1 MASRD
6 VLTFLRGQKLSAT
19 LLRNLQLKLLEVQAV
34 LNDAEA
40 KQITNSAVK
49 DWVDELKDAVYDAED
64 LVDDITTEALRRKME
79 DDSQTQVRNI
89 IFGEGIESRVDEI
102 TDTLEYLSQKKD
114 VLGLK
119 KGVGENLSKR
129 WPTTSLVDESGVY
142 GRDVN
147 REEIVKFL
155 LSHNASGNE
164 IGVIALVGMGGIGK
178 TTLTQLV
185 YNDRRVDRYF
195 DLKAW
200 VCVAEEFDLLRITKT
215 IVKAIDSGA
224 SDDNDLNLLQLKLKE
239 RLSRKKFFLVLDDVW
254 NENYNNWDRLQT
266 PFTVGLPGSKII
278 VTTRSDKVASV
289 MRSVRIHHL
298 GQLSFDDCWSLF
310 AKHAFE
316 NGDSS
321 LHPELQE
328 IGKEIVKKC
337 KGLPLAAKTLGG
349 ALYSE
354 SRVEEW
360 ENVLNSE
367 TWDLAN
373 DEILPALRLSYSF
386 LPSHLKQ
393 CFAYCSIFPKDYEFE
408 KENLILLW
416 MAEGFLDQS
425 ASKKTME
432 KVGDGY
438 FYDLV
443 SRSFFQKSS
452 SHKSYFVMHDL
463 INDLAQLVSGKFCV
477 QLKDG
482 KMNEIPEKFRHL
494 SFIIS
499 EYDLFERFETL
510 TNVNGL
516 RTFLPLN
523 LGHLP
528 RYDMSDKVSKNRG
541 PCSYGYSP
549 WFRLS
554 NRVLNDLISKA
565 QYLRVLSLCYYG
577 IIDLPDTIGNLKH
590 LRYLDLS
597 YTSIKR
603 LPDSICSLYNLR
615 TLILS
620 FCNNL
625 VELPIMMSK
634 LIRLRHLDISH
645 SSVEEMPSQLG
656 QLKSL
661 QTLTNYRVGKK
672 SGTRVGELRE
682 LSHIG
687 GILRIKELQNVVD
700 GRDASEANL
709 VGKQYLN
716 DLRLEWN
723 DDDGVDQNGADIVLN
738 NLQPHSNL
746 KRLTIQG
753 YGGLRFPDW
762 LGGPAMLMINM
773 VSLRLWLCKNVSAFP
788 PLGQLPSLKHLY
800 INGAEKV
807 ERVGAEF
814 YGTDSSSTK
823 PSFVSLKALSFV
835 YMPKWKEWLCLGGQ
849 GGEFPRL
856 KELYI
861 QYCPK
866 LKGDLPNHLPLL
878 TKLEIKECKR
888 LVAPLPRVPA
898 IRELTT
904 RNNGRV
910 SLMSPASDFICLES
924 LITSDISQWTELPPV
939 LQKLSIEKADSLE
952 SLLEEEILQSNT
964 CLQDLTITQCSFS
977 RTLRRVCLP
986 ITLKSLHIYESKN
999 LELLLPEFFKCHFF
1013 LLERLDI
1020 RDSTCNSLCFPLSIY
1035 PRLTFL
1041 RIDKV
1046 RGLESLS
1053 FSISEGDPTSFKHL
1067 SVSGCPNLLS
1077 IELPAL
1083 NFSIFFIGHC
1093 ENLKSLLHKAP
1104 CFQSLILGG
1113 CPELIFPIQGLPSN
1127 LSSLSIENC
1136 EKFRSQIELGLQ
1148 GLTSLRRFRISSKCE
1163 DLELFPKECL
1173 LPSTLT
1179 SLHILGLPNL
1189 KSLDRKGLQ
1198 LLSTLQELEISDCP
1212 KLQSLTEERL
1222 PTSLS
1227 FLTIKNCPLLK
1238 DRCKEQLR
1246 ELLRRNKVSLQQLK
1260 TFPGRRFSIACPCDR
1275 WVFSCKESPLP
1286 NVGALLVVLLAV
1298 AMNPMISLFISKL
1311 TEHTAAVKAIAWSPH
1326 HSGLLASGGGTADW
1340 YICFWSTTRGNQLN
1354 HVDIGS
1360 QVCNLARSKN
1370 VNELV
1375 ATLTG
1380 HSLRVLYLAM
1390 SPDGQTIVTGAGD
1403 ETLQFRNFF
1412 PSMKTPARVKDAGVW
1427 SLGRRHI

>member
-19 LLRNLQLKLLEVQAV
+19 LLRKLQLKLLEVQAV

-40 KQITNSAVK
+40 KQITNLAVK

-200 VCVAEEFDLLRITKT
+200 VCVSEEFDLLRITKT

-354 SRVEEW
+354 LRVEEW

-367 TWDLAN
+367 TWDLPN

-482 KMNEIPEKFRHL
+482 KTNEILEKFRHL
-494 SFIIS
+494 SYFIS
-499 EYDLFERFETL
+499 ECDLFERFETL

-523 LGHLP
+523 LGYLP
-528 RYDMSDKVSKNRG
+528 RYHLMDKASKQMH
-541 PCSYGYSP
+541 PCSYHYLP
-549 WFRLS
+549 RFPLS
-554 NRVLNDLISKA
+554 YRVPNDLLPKI

-597 YTSIKR
+597 YTPIKR
-603 LPDSICSLYNLR
+603 LPNSVCSLYNLQ

-620 FCNNL
+620 FCDNL

-634 LIRLRHLDISH
+634 LIRLRHLDIRH
-645 SSVEEMPSQLG
+645 SKVKEMPSQLG

-661 QTLTNYRVGKK
+661 QKLTNYRVGKK

-682 LSHIG
+682 LSHTG
-687 GILRIKELQNVVD
+687 GILSIEQLQNVVD
-700 GRDASEANL
+700 GGDALEANL
-709 VGKQYLN
+709 VGKQYLD

-753 YGGLRFPDW
+753 YDGLRFPDW
-762 LGGPAMLMINM
+762 LGAPAMLMINM
-773 VSLRLWLCKNVSAFP
+773 VSLRLWRCKNVTAFP

-800 INGAEKV
+800 ISGAEEV

-823 PSFVSLKALSFV
+823 PSFVSLKALSILS
-835 YMPKWKEWLCLGGQ
+835 MPKWKEWLCLGGQ

-861 QYCPK
+861 KYCPK
-866 LKGDLPNHLPLL
+866 LTGDLPNHLPLL
-878 TKLEIKECKR
+878 TKLEIEECGQ

-904 RNNGRV
+904 RNNSDVFLR
-910 SLMSPASDFICLES
+910 SPASDFMRLES
-924 LITSDISQWTELPPV
+924 LSTSDISQWTELPPV
-939 LQKLSIEKADSLE
+939 LQKLWIENANTLE
-952 SLLEEEILQSNT
+952 SLLEEEKLQSNT
-964 CLQDLTITQCSFS
+964 CLQNLTIRNCSFS

-986 ITLKSLHIYESKN
+986 ITLKSLCIYESKN
-999 LELLLPEFFKCHFF
+999 LEFLLLEFFKCHFS
-1013 LLERLDI
+1013 LLELLNI
-1020 RDSTCNSLCFPLSIY
+1020 LDSTCNSLACFPLSIF

-1041 RIDKV
+1041 QINQV

-1053 FSISEGDPTSFKHL
+1053 FSISEGGPTSFDDL
-1067 SVSGCPNLLS
+1067 FISGCPNLVS

-1083 NFSIFFIGHC
+1083 NFSRIHISIC
-1093 ENLKSLLHKAP
+1093 KNLKSLLHNAA
-1104 CFQSLILGG
+1104 CFQSLTLGD

-1127 LSSLSIENC
+1127 LTSLSIKNYG
-1136 EKFRSQIELGLQ
+1136 KFTSQMELDLQ
-1148 GLTSLRRFRISSKCE
+1148 GLASPRHFSIDSKCE
-1163 DLELFPKECL
+1163 DLEVNMRIDTFCKTGSSSPVRFIYPKL
-1173 LPSTLT
+1173 LASSFSTLLEAFGN
-1179 SLHILGLPNL
+1179 S
-1189 KSLDRKGLQ
+1189 
-1198 LLSTLQELEISDCP
+1198 LQELFSD
-1212 KLQSLTEERL
+1212 
-1222 PTSLS
+1222 
-1227 FLTIKNCPLLK
+1227 
-1238 DRCKEQLR
+1238 QLR
-1246 ELLRRNKVSLQQLK
+1246 ELLRRNKVSSQQLK
-1260 TFPGRRFSIACPCDR
+1260 TFLGGRFAIACPCNR
-1275 WVFSCKESPLP
+1275 RVFSC
-1286 NVGALLVVLLAV
+1286 NVLLVVLLAM
-1298 AMNPMISLFISKL
+1298 AMNPMISLFSRSNKPCHCEKQPVSKL

-1340 YICFWSTTRGNQLN
+1340 YICFWSTTSGNQLN

-1380 HSLRVLYLAM
+1380 HSWRVLYLAM

>member
-1 MASRD
+1 MAGAVAGGGALLSASLQVLFDRMASRD

-64 LVDDITTEALRRKME
+64 LVDDITTEALRRK
-79 DDSQTQVRNI
+79 RR
-89 IFGEGIESRVDEI
+89 IESRVEEI
-102 TDTLEYLSQKKD
+102 TDALEYLSLKKD

-155 LSHNASGNE
+155 LSHNASGNG

-195 DLKAW
+195 DLRAW
-200 VCVAEEFDLLRITKT
+200 VCVSDEFDLVRITKT
-215 IVKAIDSGA
+215 IVKAIDSGTSENS
-224 SDDNDLNLLQLKLKE
+224 SDENDLNLLQLKLKE
-239 RLSRKKFFLVLDDVW
+239 RLSRKKFCLVLDDVW

-278 VTTRSDKVASV
+278 VTTRSNNVATV
-289 MRSVRIHHL
+289 MHSDRIHHL
-298 GQLSFDDCWSLF
+298 GQLSFEDCWSLF
-310 AKHAFE
+310 AKQAFK

-321 LHPELQE
+321 RHPKLEE
-328 IGKEIVKKC
+328 IGKEIVKEC

-360 ENVLNSE
+360 ENVLISE
-367 TWDLAN
+367 TWDLPN

-408 KENLILLW
+408 KENLILVW
-416 MAEGFLDQS
+416 MAQGFLDQS

-494 SFIIS
+494 SYFKS
-499 EYDLFERFETL
+499 KYDLFERFETL

-516 RTFLPLN
+516 RTFLPLT
-523 LGHLP
+523 LGYLP
-528 RYDMSDKVSKNRG
+528 RYHLMDKVSKNTR
-541 PCSYGYSP
+541 PVSYGYST
-549 WFRLS
+549 WFQLS

-603 LPDSICSLYNLR
+603 LPDSICSCYNLQ

-620 FCNNL
+620 FCHWL
-625 VELPIMMSK
+625 VELPVMMSK
-634 LIRLRHLDISH
+634 LIRLRHLDIRH
-645 SSVEEMPSQLG
+645 SSVEEMPSQLD

-773 VSLRLWLCKNVSAFP
+773 VTLRLWRCKNVTAFP

-800 INGAEKV
+800 ITGAKEV

-823 PSFVSLKALSFV
+823 PSFVSLKALSFSF
-835 YMPKWKEWLCLGGQ
+835 MPKWKEWLCLGSQ

-866 LKGDLPNHLPLL
+866 LTGDLPDHLPLL
-878 TKLEIKECKR
+878 TKLEIEECEQ

-904 RNNGRV
+904 RNSSGVFFR
-910 SLMSPASDFICLES
+910 SPASDFMRLES
-924 LITSDISQWTELPPV
+924 LITSDISKWTELPPV
-939 LQKLSIEKADSLE
+939 LQKLSIENADCLE

-964 CLQDLTITQCSFS
+964 CLQDLTITKCSFS

-986 ITLKSLHIYESKN
+986 ITLKSFQNIESNN
-999 LELLLPEFFKCHFF
+999 LELLLPEFFKCHFS
-1013 LLERLDI
+1013 LLARLDI
-1020 RDSTCNSLCFPLSIY
+1020 LHSTCNSLPCFPLSIF
-1035 PRLTFL
+1035 PRLTYL
-1041 RIDKV
+1041 RINKV

-1053 FSISEGDPTSFKHL
+1053 FSISEGDPTSLKYL
-1067 SVSGCPNLLS
+1067 SVSGCPNLVS

-1083 NFSIFFIGHC
+1083 NFSLFFIRDC
-1093 ENLKSLLHKAP
+1093 ENLKSLLHNAA
-1104 CFQSLILGG
+1104 CFQSLTSDS

-1127 LSSLSIENC
+1127 LTSLSITNC
-1136 EKFRSQIELGLQ
+1136 EKFRSQMELGLQ
-1148 GLTSLRRFRISSKCE
+1148 GLTSLRHFSILSKCE

-1179 SLHILGLPNL
+1179 SLEISHLPNL
-1189 KSLDRKGLQ
+1189 RSLDSKGFNSPILDRRRAAH
-1198 LLSTLQELEISDCP
+1198 L
-1212 KLQSLTEERL
+1212 
-1222 PTSLS
+1222 LS
-1227 FLTIKNCPLLK
+1227 FLTIENCPLLK
-1238 DRCKEQLR
+1238 DRCKFGTGE
-1246 ELLRRNKVSLQQLK
+1246 EWHH
-1260 TFPGRRFSIACPCDR
+1260 IAH
-1275 WVFSCKESPLP
+1275 
-1286 NVGALLVVLLAV
+1286 
-1298 AMNPMISLFISKL
+1298 I
-1311 TEHTAAVKAIAWSPH
+1311 PH
-1326 HSGLLASGGGTADW
+1326 ILID
-1340 YICFWSTTRGNQLN
+1340 NQL
-1354 HVDIGS
+1354 
-1360 QVCNLARSKN
+1360 L
-1370 VNELV
+1370 
-1375 ATLTG
+1375 
-1380 HSLRVLYLAM
+1380 
-1390 SPDGQTIVTGAGD
+1390 
-1403 ETLQFRNFF
+1403 
-1412 PSMKTPARVKDAGVW
+1412 
-1427 SLGRRHI
+1427 

>member
-6 VLTFLRGQKLSAT
+6 ILTFLRGQKLSET
-19 LLRNLQLKLLEVQAV
+19 LLRKLQMKLLEVQAV

-40 KQITNSAVK
+40 KQITNSSVK
-49 DWVDELKDAVYDAED
+49 DWVDELKDVVYDAED
-64 LVDDITTEALRRKME
+64 LVDDITTEALRRTME
-79 DDSQTQVRNI
+79 YDSQTQVRNI
-89 IFGEGIESRVDEI
+89 IFGEGIESRVEEI
-102 TDTLEYLSQKKD
+102 TDILEYLAQKKD

-119 KGVGENLSKR
+119 RGVGDKFSQR
-129 WPTTSLVDESGVY
+129 WQTTSLVDESGVC
-142 GRDVN
+142 GRDGDK
-147 REEIVKFL
+147 EEIVKFL
-155 LSHNASGNE
+155 LSHNASGNK
-164 IGVIALVGMGGIGK
+164 ISVIALVGMGGIGK
-178 TTLTQLV
+178 TTLAQVV
-185 YNDRRVDRYF
+185 YNDRKVVECF
-195 DLKAW
+195 ALKAW
-200 VCVAEEFDLLRITKT
+200 VCVSDEFDLVRITKT
-215 IVKAIDSGA
+215 IVKAIDSGTSKNS

-239 RLSRKKFFLVLDDVW
+239 RLSGKQFFLVLDDVW

-438 FYDLV
+438 FYSLV

-494 SFIIS
+494 SYFIS

-516 RTFLPLN
+516 RTFLPLT
-523 LGHLP
+523 LGYLP
-528 RYDMSDKVSKNRG
+528 RYHLMDKASKNRH
-541 PCSYGYSP
+541 PCTYFYLP
-549 WFRLS
+549 RFPLS
-554 NRVLNDLISKA
+554 NKVPNDLLPKI

-577 IIDLPDTIGNLKH
+577 IIELPDTIGNLKH

-597 YTSIKR
+597 YTPIK
-603 LPDSICSLYNLR
+603 
-615 TLILS
+615 
-620 FCNNL
+620 
-625 VELPIMMSK
+625 
-634 LIRLRHLDISH
+634 
-645 SSVEEMPSQLG
+645 
-656 QLKSL
+656 
-661 QTLTNYRVGKK
+661 RVGKE

-700 GRDASEANL
+700 GRDPSEANL
-709 VGKQYLN
+709 VGKQYLD

-723 DDDGVDQNGADIVLN
+723 DDDGVDQNEADIVLN

-773 VSLRLWLCKNVSAFP
+773 VSLCLWRCKNVTAFP

-800 INGAEKV
+800 ISGAAEV

-823 PSFVSLKALSFV
+823 PSFVSLKALSFSF
-835 YMPKWKEWLCLGGQ
+835 MPKWKEWLCLGGQ

-866 LKGDLPNHLPLL
+866 LTGDLPNHLPLL
-878 TKLEIKECKR
+878 TKLEIEECEQ

-904 RNNGRV
+904 RNNSDVFLR
-910 SLMSPASDFICLES
+910 SPASDFMRLES

-939 LQKLSIEKADSLE
+939 LQKLWIENANTLE
-952 SLLEEEILQSNT
+952 SLLEEEKLQSNT
-964 CLQDLTITQCSFS
+964 CLKDLTIRNCSFS
-977 RTLRRVCLP
+977 RTLRGVCLP
-986 ITLKSLHIYESKN
+986 ITLKSLSIYKSKN
-999 LELLLPEFFKCHFF
+999 LELLLLEFFKCHFS
-1013 LLERLDI
+1013 LLEHLNI
-1020 RDSTCNSLCFPLSIY
+1020 YDSTCNSLSCFPLSIF

-1041 RIDKV
+1041 QINEV

-1053 FSISEGDPTSFKHL
+1053 FSISEGDPTSFDEL
-1067 SVSGCPNLLS
+1067 FISGCPNLVS

-1083 NFSIFFIGHC
+1083 NFSRFSIYNC
-1093 ENLKSLLHKAP
+1093 KNLKSLLHNAA
-1104 CFQSLILGG
+1104 CFQSLTLDG
-1113 CPELIFPIQGLPSN
+1113 CPELIFP
-1127 LSSLSIENC
+1127 
-1136 EKFRSQIELGLQ
+1136 
-1148 GLTSLRRFRISSKCE
+1148 
-1163 DLELFPKECL
+1163 
-1173 LPSTLT
+1173 
-1179 SLHILGLPNL
+1179 
-1189 KSLDRKGLQ
+1189 
-1198 LLSTLQELEISDCP
+1198 
-1212 KLQSLTEERL
+1212 
-1222 PTSLS
+1222 
-1227 FLTIKNCPLLK
+1227 
-1238 DRCKEQLR
+1238 
-1246 ELLRRNKVSLQQLK
+1246 V
-1260 TFPGRRFSIACPCDR
+1260 
-1275 WVFSCKESPLP
+1275 
-1286 NVGALLVVLLAV
+1286 
-1298 AMNPMISLFISKL
+1298 
-1311 TEHTAAVKAIAWSPH
+1311 
-1326 HSGLLASGGGTADW
+1326 
-1340 YICFWSTTRGNQLN
+1340 
-1354 HVDIGS
+1354 
-1360 QVCNLARSKN
+1360 
-1370 VNELV
+1370 
-1375 ATLTG
+1375 
-1380 HSLRVLYLAM
+1380 
-1390 SPDGQTIVTGAGD
+1390 
-1403 ETLQFRNFF
+1403 
-1412 PSMKTPARVKDAGVW
+1412 
-1427 SLGRRHI
+1427 

>member
-1 MASRD
+1 MAGAVAGGGALLSASLQVLFDRMASRD

-64 LVDDITTEALRRKME
+64 LVDDITTEALRRTME
-79 DDSQTQVRNI
+79 YDSQTQVRNI
-89 IFGEGIESRVDEI
+89 IFGEGIESRVEEI
-102 TDTLEYLSQKKD
+102 TDTLEYLAQKND

-119 KGVGENLSKR
+119 RGVGEKLSQR
-129 WPTTSLVDESGVY
+129 WPTTSLVDESGVC
-142 GRDVN
+142 GRDGDK
-147 REEIVKFL
+147 EEIVKFL
-155 LSHNASGNE
+155 LSHNASGNK
-164 IGVIALVGMGGIGK
+164 ISVIALVGMGGIGK
-178 TTLTQLV
+178 TTLAQVV
-185 YNDRRVDRYF
+185 YNDRKVVECF

-200 VCVAEEFDLLRITKT
+200 VCVSDEFDLVRITKT
-215 IVKAIDSGA
+215 IVKAIDSGTSENS
-224 SDDNDLNLLQLKLKE
+224 SDENDLNLLQLKLKE
-239 RLSRKKFFLVLDDVW
+239 RLSRKKFCLVLDDVW

-321 LHPELQE
+321 LHPELEE

-354 SRVEEW
+354 LRVEEW

-367 TWDLAN
+367 TWDLPN
-373 DEILPALRLSYSF
+373 DEILPALRLSYYF

-494 SFIIS
+494 SYFIS

-523 LGHLP
+523 LGYLP
-528 RYDMSDKVSKNRG
+528 
-541 PCSYGYSP
+541 
-549 WFRLS
+549 
-554 NRVLNDLISKA
+554 
-565 QYLRVLSLCYYG
+565 
-577 IIDLPDTIGNLKH
+577 
-590 LRYLDLS
+590 
-597 YTSIKR
+597 
-603 LPDSICSLYNLR
+603 
-615 TLILS
+615 
-620 FCNNL
+620 
-625 VELPIMMSK
+625 
-634 LIRLRHLDISH
+634 RLRHLDIRH
-645 SSVEEMPSQLG
+645 SKVKEMPSQLG

-661 QTLTNYRVGKK
+661 QKLTNYRVGKE

-700 GRDASEANL
+700 GRDPSEANL
-709 VGKQYLN
+709 VGKQYLD

-746 KRLTIQG
+746 KRLTIEG

-773 VSLRLWLCKNVSAFP
+773 VSLRLWRCKNVTAFP

-800 INGAEKV
+800 ISGAEEV

-823 PSFVSLKALSFV
+823 PSFVSLKALSFSF
-835 YMPKWKEWLCLGGQ
+835 MPKWKEWLCLGSQ

-866 LKGDLPNHLPLL
+866 LTGDLPNHLPLL
-878 TKLEIKECKR
+878 TKLEIEDCEQ

-904 RNNGRV
+904 RNSSGVFFR
-910 SLMSPASDFICLES
+910 SPASDFMRLES
-924 LITSDISQWTELPPV
+924 LITSDISKWTELPPV
-939 LQKLSIEKADSLE
+939 LQKLSIENANTLE
-952 SLLEEEILQSNT
+952 SLLEEEKLQSNT
-964 CLQDLTITQCSFS
+964 CLKDLIIRNCSFPEPC
-977 RTLRRVCLP
+977 TEFVYP
-986 ITLKSLHIYESKN
+986 LH
-999 LELLLPEFFKCHFF
+999 
-1013 LLERLDI
+1013 
-1020 RDSTCNSLCFPLSIY
+1020 
-1035 PRLTFL
+1035 
-1041 RIDKV
+1041 
-1046 RGLESLS
+1046 
-1053 FSISEGDPTSFKHL
+1053 
-1067 SVSGCPNLLS
+1067 
-1077 IELPAL
+1077 
-1083 NFSIFFIGHC
+1083 
-1093 ENLKSLLHKAP
+1093 
-1104 CFQSLILGG
+1104 
-1113 CPELIFPIQGLPSN
+1113 
-1127 LSSLSIENC
+1127 
-1136 EKFRSQIELGLQ
+1136 
-1148 GLTSLRRFRISSKCE
+1148 
-1163 DLELFPKECL
+1163 
-1173 LPSTLT
+1173 
-1179 SLHILGLPNL
+1179 
-1189 KSLDRKGLQ
+1189 
-1198 LLSTLQELEISDCP
+1198 
-1212 KLQSLTEERL
+1212 
-1222 PTSLS
+1222 
-1227 FLTIKNCPLLK
+1227 
-1238 DRCKEQLR
+1238 
-1246 ELLRRNKVSLQQLK
+1246 
-1260 TFPGRRFSIACPCDR
+1260 
-1275 WVFSCKESPLP
+1275 
-1286 NVGALLVVLLAV
+1286 
-1298 AMNPMISLFISKL
+1298 
-1311 TEHTAAVKAIAWSPH
+1311 
-1326 HSGLLASGGGTADW
+1326 
-1340 YICFWSTTRGNQLN
+1340 
-1354 HVDIGS
+1354 
-1360 QVCNLARSKN
+1360 
-1370 VNELV
+1370 
-1375 ATLTG
+1375 
-1380 HSLRVLYLAM
+1380 
-1390 SPDGQTIVTGAGD
+1390 
-1403 ETLQFRNFF
+1403 
-1412 PSMKTPARVKDAGVW
+1412 
-1427 SLGRRHI
+1427 